1 MLRVRLYSLFI
12 VPTLRRGNA
21 VTDAPASRNAERC
34 KLNSQVGA
42 ARLYTQMFKHTS
54 FPRATWEC
62 RAGRAASR
70 IRDVARD
77 SRRSAPWRH
86 SHAARGNEN
95 SGIHA
100 RRRCLI

>member
-1 MLRVRLYSLFI
+1 
-12 VPTLRRGNA
+12 
-21 VTDAPASRNAERC
+21 
-34 KLNSQVGA
+34 
-42 ARLYTQMFKHTS
+42 MFKHTS

-95 SGIHA
+95 SGIPA
-100 RRRCLI
+100 RTTASRRHLCITTSAPAWERR